1 MEGHYRL
8 VAKRIRG
15 KDLICV
21 QDTTEYNYNHHKN
34 ILKES
39 QLGTISDNCS
49 LGLRVHPML
58 VMDRDGFPYGF
69 SSLQIL
75 NRVNKTQDRFER
87 KYEQLPIEK
96 KESYRW
102 LTSIAET
109 KARLSKSKS
118 ITIVSDR
125 ESDIYQLWSR
135 TLDARTHLVIRT
147 GFTRKFIDEEG
158 EEVRPVSAPA
168 LLGLQTLYVSGKFGK
183 ADKSRTASLEVYS
196 QKAFTLKPKSLKK
209 NKAQDLDK
217 IPLYVVTVRELVS
230 VGSIVKEPIQWILL
244 TDVPATTLEKAAE
257 IIDIYKS
264 RWNIEQVFRLTK
276 QKGFGL
282 EESQLET
289 AHGLTNLITLVLI
302 AALRVFQMVKS
313 RDDEDRLAT
322 DVFDAK
328 EMKSLKQINPGLE
341 GNTQR
346 SKNHNKPESLAFYI
360 WIIARLG
367 RWKPED
373 RDPPGPI
380 TLKRGWDSFK
390 NFVEVSKLIPP

>member
-8 VAKRIRG
+8 LSKRIKG

-34 ILKES
+34 ILKENE
-39 QLGTISDNCS
+39 LGTISDNWS

-58 VMDRDGFPYGF
+58 VMDRDGFPYGI

-75 NRVNKTQDRFER
+75 NRVNKTQDRYER
-87 KYEQLPIEK
+87 KYQQLPIEE

-102 LTSIAET
+102 LTSIVET

-118 ITIVSDR
+118 LTIVSDR

-135 TLDARTHLVIRT
+135 TLDSKTHLVIRT
-147 GFTRKFIDEEG
+147 GFKRKFIDEEG

-168 LLGLQTLYVSGKFGK
+168 LLGLQKLYISGKFGNV
-183 ADKSRTASLEVYS
+183 DKSRTAELEVYS

-209 NKAQDLDK
+209 NKVQDLDK
-217 IPLYVVTVRELVS
+217 IPLHVVTVREV
-230 VGSIVKEPIQWILL
+230 VPAGSIVKEPIQWILL
-244 TDVPATTLEKAAE
+244 TDVPVTTLEKAAE
-257 IIDIYKS
+257 VIDIYKS

-289 AHGLTNLITLVLI
+289 AHGLTNMITLVLI
-302 AALRVFQMVKS
+302 AAIRVFQMVKS
-313 RDDEDRLAT
+313 RDDETRLPT
-322 DVFDAK
+322 DIFDVN

-341 GNTQR
+341 GNTER
-346 SKNHNKPESLAFYI
+346 SKNRNKPDSLAFYI

-390 NFVEVSKLIPP
+390 NFMEVSKMIPP